1 MLVSILCDSNNQ
13 IICIVNLALQVKQLE
28 DGVVDLVKAAD
39 ECTHL
44 SSSIQSIGKDYQP
57 AAEVS
62 LLMES
67 FMRVLILFDLAVSYS

>member
-1 MLVSILCDSNNQ
+1 MLGSVLCDSNDQ
-13 IICIVNLALQVKQLE
+13 TVVCIVNLALQVKQLE
-28 DGVVDLVKAAD
+28 DGVVNLVKAAD

-67 FMRVLILFDLAVSYS
+67 FMRVLILI